1 FRNGV
6 TASLDFIG
14 VTAADKTKY
23 LASKA
28 VPQNAQALTLS
39 HIMIQK
45 YIALYAMNSL
55 ETWNDMRRYNYS
67 TDVYQG
73 FSFPSTLFVD
83 NNRLPAQRV
92 RPRFNS
98 EYVWNRDALAKIGA
112 DLPTY
117 HTKPVWFTEK

>member
-1 FRNGV
+1 
-6 TASLDFIG
+6 
-14 VTAADKTKY
+14 
-23 LASKA
+23 
-28 VPQNAQALTLS
+28 
-39 HIMIQK
+39 MQK
-45 YIALYAMNSL
+45 YIALYGMNSL

-98 EYVWNRDALAKIGA
+98 EYVWNRNALAKIGA